1 MIGAR
6 LYGLV
11 LNKLKANIMRI
22 TKKILDDRLSQVN
35 NLGFNLTITYQNGY
49 LLLRTAENMNY
60 LTPSTNKEV
69 YNYLEGV
76 LLAIQRIKDLN
87 IKL

>member
-1 MIGAR
+1 
-6 LYGLV
+6 
-11 LNKLKANIMRI
+11 MRI

>member
-1 MIGAR
+1 VIGAR